1 MYQRL
6 KANGYQAVLISPDT
20 VKFGKP
26 LFGSDRDTKLA
37 VRTVMLER
45 RLNLDAVA
53 QLQIPVI
60 NWKVDQPLYP
70 LVRNVLTR
78 SRGQGE

>member
-1 MYQRL
+1 
-6 KANGYQAVLISPDT
+6 
-20 VKFGKP
+20 FGKP
-26 LFGSDRDTKLA
+26 LFDNDRDTNLA
-37 VRTVMLER
+37 VRTTHLER

-70 LVRNVLTR
+70 LVRNALTR
-78 SRGQGE
+78 SRGEGA